1 MIRYISILLS
11 IGLSFILLFSG
22 CASVAIQGVDSE
34 GKTIDGL
41 ELEMLNNEG
50 KPITTAKHEGGGI
63 YEISKKDISSDSFF
77 VAIKSTDEYF
87 PLEKR
92 LSTSDKTN
100 KLVLEDRMTAIVGY
114 VRSDTEDMSPLENC
128 RVSTLP
134 ETIEVTTDNTGKFL
148 LKSEQFEE
156 IQYTVFIS
164 KTDYMD
170 GSTTFTPHDN
180 EVDTLHQIIY
190 LLPIQKEEI
199 NIEGKGITVPFG
211 ADEG

>member
-1 MIRYISILLS
+1 MIKQKPLL
-11 IGLSFILLFSG
+11 IFAFILLFSG
-22 CASVAIQGVDSE
+22 CASVAIQVVDSE
-34 GKTIDGL
+34 GKPIDAL
-41 ELEMLNNEG
+41 ELELLNNEG
-50 KPITTAKHEGGGI
+50 NTIATARHEGGGNYI
-63 YEISKKDISSDSFF
+63 VSKKDISSDSFN

-92 LSTSDKTN
+92 LSASDKTN
-100 KLVLEDRMTAIVGY
+100 KLVLEDRITAIVGY
-114 VRSDTEDMSPLENC
+114 VLSDTEDTSPLENC

-134 ETIEVTTDNTGKFL
+134 ETIEVTTDKTGKFL

-164 KTDYMD
+164 KTNYME

-180 EVDTLHQIIY
+180 EVDTLYQAIF
-190 LLPIQKEEI
+190 LKPILKEKI
-199 NIEGKGITVPFG
+199 KIDGTGITVPFG

>member
-1 MIRYISILLS
+1 MIKQKPLLILA
-11 IGLSFILLFSG
+11 FILLFWG
-22 CASVAIQGVDSE
+22 CPSIVSIQVVDSK
-34 GKTIDGL
+34 GKPIDEL
-41 ELEMLNNEG
+41 ELELQNNEG
-50 KPITTAKHEGGGI
+50 NTIAIATPEGGGI
-63 YEISKKDISSDSFF
+63 YKISKNDISSDSFF

-92 LSTSDKTN
+92 LSTSGNPN
-100 KLVLEDRMTAIVGY
+100 KLKLEDRMTAIVGY

-164 KTDYMD
+164 KTDYME

-180 EVDTLHQIIY
+180 EVDTLYQTIF
-190 LLPIQKEEI
+190 LKPILKEEI
-199 NIEGKGITVPFG
+199 YIQGKGITVPFG
-211 ADEG
+211 ADE

>member
-1 MIRYISILLS
+1 MIKQKPLLILA
-11 IGLSFILLFSG
+11 FILLFSG
-22 CASVAIQGVDSE
+22 CASVVSIQVVDSK
-34 GKTIDGL
+34 GKPIDEL
-41 ELEMLNNEG
+41 ELELQNNEG
-50 KPITTAKHEGGGI
+50 NTIAIATPEGGGI
-63 YEISKKDISSDSFF
+63 YKISKNDISSDSFF

-92 LSTSDKTN
+92 LSTSGNPN
-100 KLVLEDRMTAIVGY
+100 KLKLEDRMTAIVGY

-164 KTDYMD
+164 KTDYME

-180 EVDTLHQIIY
+180 EVDTLYQTIF
-190 LLPIQKEEI
+190 LKPILKEEI
-199 NIEGKGITVPFG
+199 NIQGKGITVPIG
-211 ADEG
+211 ADE

>member
-1 MIRYISILLS
+1 MIKQKPLFILV
-11 IGLSFILLFSG
+11 FILLFSG
-22 CASVAIQGVDSE
+22 CASVAIQVVDSE
-34 GKTIDGL
+34 GKPIDAL
-41 ELEMLNNEG
+41 ELELLNNEG
-50 KPITTAKHEGGGI
+50 NTIATARHEGGGNYI
-63 YEISKKDISSDSFF
+63 VSKKDISSDSFN

-92 LSTSDKTN
+92 LSASDKTN

-114 VRSDTEDMSPLENC
+114 VLSDTEDTSPLGNC

-164 KTDYMD
+164 KTNYME

-180 EVDTLHQIIY
+180 EVDTLYQAIF
-190 LLPIQKEEI
+190 LKPILKEEI
-199 NIEGKGITVPFG
+199 KIDGTGITVPFG

>member
-1 MIRYISILLS
+1 MIKQKPLFILT
-11 IGLSFILLFSG
+11 FILLFSG
-22 CASVAIQGVDSE
+22 CASVAIQVVDSE
-34 GKTIDGL
+34 GKPIDAL
-41 ELEMLNNEG
+41 ELELLNNEG
-50 KPITTAKHEGGGI
+50 NTIATAKHEGGGNYI
-63 YEISKKDISSDSFF
+63 ISRKDISSDSFN

-87 PLEKR
+87 PLKKR
-92 LSTSDKTN
+92 LSASDKTN

-156 IQYTVFIS
+156 IPYTVFIN
-164 KTDYMD
+164 KTNYMD
-170 GSTTFTPHDN
+170 GSTTSTPHDN
-180 EVDTLHQIIY
+180 EVDTLYQTIY